1 LFPKPG
7 APLPNEEDFA
17 NDDILCFCFCECI
30 YKKEKKTS
38 LRRKER
44 VAAGFQVQI
53 NVEETRYFFTEN
65 HSFFEVV
72 NFIFMSWEVL
82 TPIVI
87 VINFEVNVRRGI
99 IEFSW
104 FSEPSI

>member
-17 NDDILCFCFCECI
+17 NDDILCFCFCFCECI

-53 NVEETRYFFTEN
+53 NVKAKQIFLLFFYTI
-65 HSFFEVV
+65 HF
-72 NFIFMSWEVL
+72 L
-82 TPIVI
+82 K
-87 VINFEVNVRRGI
+87 
-99 IEFSW
+99 
-104 FSEPSI
+104 